1 MNADSDARPVTAKP
15 SLRELWTDRIGYL
28 GTRSVQLLLII
39 TLGAVL
45 VWALVQVKLVVI
57 PLLIALIVAAAAA
70 PVILW
75 LRRFMSNLLAA
86 WVALLS
92 GFIVF
97 GGIVTLIVF
106 AVRDQWDELAAS
118 AVKGLDQLL
127 TWLEDGPLP
136 IDQQQIDDARDAAVD
151 FLTSSQFGTGAL
163 AGVSAAANIITGL
176 VLAIVILFFFLKD
189 GDTIWNFFLTPLR
202 GERLARGKR
211 IGHTGVRVL
220 GGYVRGTALIAFVD
234 AFFIGIVLF
243 FLGVPLALPLT
254 VIIFLSGFIPIV
266 GATVASIL
274 AALVALVG
282 TENGPLTALLVLAA
296 AILVNQLEGNFLQPT
311 VMAQSLKLHPLVI
324 LVALTAGT
332 ILGGITGAVLAVPI
346 AAVAWAIVKVWNGP
360 DTSLDRPAKKR
371 KKRGKISAPPTA
383 SEPATAPDAP
393 ASPAS

>member
-1 MNADSDARPVTAKP
+1 MNADSDGRPVTAKP
-15 SLRELWTDRIGYL
+15 TLRDLWTDRIGYL
-28 GTRSVQLLLII
+28 GIRSVQFLLII
-39 TLGAVL
+39 TLGSVL

-70 PVILW
+70 PVIMW
-75 LRRFMSNLLAA
+75 LRRFMPNILAA

-92 GFIVF
+92 GALVF
-97 GGIVTLIVF
+97 GGIITLIVF

-189 GDTIWNFFLTPLR
+189 GDTIWHFFLKPLR
-202 GERLARGKR
+202 GERLARGER

-220 GGYVRGTALIAFVD
+220 GGYVRGTALIALVD
-234 AFFIGIVLF
+234 AVFIGAVLF
-243 FLGVPLALPLT
+243 ILGVPLALPLT

-296 AILVNQLEGNFLQPT
+296 AIVVNQLEGNLLQPT

-360 DTSLDRPAKKR
+360 DTSLDRPAKKG
-371 KKRGKISAPPTA
+371 KKRDKKPSPSVAQKTA
-383 SEPATAPDAP
+383 TDPDAP
-393 ASPAS
+393 AGPAS